1 MTLLS
6 LELPDKALL
15 YFGEGPCRMQKVCHV
30 FRFLPKLQQEE
41 LSLVQGRLCDA
52 EW

>member
-1 MTLLS
+1 MTLQT
-6 LELPDKALL
+6 LELRSKALL
-15 YFGEGPCRMQKVCHV
+15 YFGEGPFRMQKVCHV
-30 FRFLPKLQQEE
+30 FRLLPKLQQEE